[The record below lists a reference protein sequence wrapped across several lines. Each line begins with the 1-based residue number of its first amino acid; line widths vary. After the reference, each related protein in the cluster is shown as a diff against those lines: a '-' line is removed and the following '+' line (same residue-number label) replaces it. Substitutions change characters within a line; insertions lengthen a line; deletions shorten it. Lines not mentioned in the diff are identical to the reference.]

1 MRNSIRSI
9 IYRTHIWL
17 GLFIAIPVLAWTS
30 SGLLYAWPNAV
41 SGGTIES
48 IATERVRITPAQAQ
62 QRANDFAKK
71 KLPTTALTLL
81 MREGRPVYQAVGG
94 MGADSLL
101 IDAETGLVLK
111 TPPPGILTSYF
122 RQAHFYFFAGSWQ
135 VPLLFAAS
143 GLAFLSAF
151 SGMYLNIKLW
161 RAKFRKR
168 TAAKQSQGPLQDA

>member
-1 MRNSIRSI
+1 MRSV

-17 GLFIAIPVLAWTS
+17 GLLVAIPVLAWTS

-41 SGGTIES
+41 EGGTIKS
-48 IATERVRITPAQAQ
+48 IAPEGVRITPAQAL
-62 QRANDFAKK
+62 QRANEFAGK

-101 IDAETGLVLK
+101 IDAETGQVVK
-111 TPPPGILTSYF
+111 TPPPGILTRYF

-135 VPLLFAAS
+135 IALLVAVS

-151 SGMYLNIKLW
+151 SGIYLNVTLW
-161 RAKFRKR
+161 RMKFRKR
-168 TAAKQSQGPLQDA
+168 VASKQS